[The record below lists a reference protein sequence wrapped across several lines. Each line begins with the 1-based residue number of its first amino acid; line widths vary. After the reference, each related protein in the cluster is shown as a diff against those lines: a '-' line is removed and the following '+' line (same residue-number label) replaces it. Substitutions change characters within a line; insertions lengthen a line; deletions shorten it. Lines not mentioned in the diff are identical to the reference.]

1 MPTTIMPD
9 IQYDLVDHSLLALM
23 ISLQQVGFQ
32 ASASNCP
39 GTREFIYA
47 LDAYTQQL
55 SAEIIRQGTP
65 QQQQSK

>member
-1 MPTTIMPD
+1 MPSAIMPD
-9 IQYDLVDHSLLALM
+9 IHYDLVDHSLLSLM
-23 ISLQQVGFQ
+23 ISIQQIAFQ

-39 GTREFIYA
+39 GTREFIFA

-65 QQQQSK
+65 EAQKE